1 MKGYAT
7 ITALVCLFTIFSIIP
22 GYIAWGD
29 VWWYVRHTSL
39 FREPTQQGSSI
50 AGDIASPSLAVVE
63 PVRSFMTAFYWGT
76 QCVRQSVRPRP
87 SLWTDGRAKSEAVD
101 GRTGSNSVGRP
112 SDGVHRGYS

>member
-76 QCVRQSVRPRP
+76 RPTKGEDNTWRCLTCGP
-87 SLWTDGRAKSEAVD
+87 HLRCGF
-101 GRTGSNSVGRP
+101 
-112 SDGVHRGYS
+112 